1 MASAYQAGDVV
12 VHMVPPSL
20 GAAPAPDTQ
29 VMGASEKRFVFHGRV
44 TEMATL
50 AAAMRR
56 CRNGTA
62 FTAMQT
68 RVNAIDD

>member
-12 VHMVPPSL
+12 VHMVPASI
-20 GAAPAPDTQ
+20 GAAPSPDKQ

-50 AAAMRR
+50 AAALRV

-62 FTAMQT
+62 FTAMKT
-68 RVNAIDD
+68 RVDAIDD

>member
-1 MASAYQAGDVV
+1 MASAYRAGDRV
-12 VHMVPPSL
+12 VHMVPPSI
-20 GAAPAPDTQ
+20 GAAPVTDTQ
-29 VMGASEKRFVFHGRV
+29 VMGASETRFGFHGRV

-50 AAAMRR
+50 AAAMRV